1 MLSLS
6 VAIAQQV
13 STVMVVSKAMQKE
26 IANDVVLPADY
37 SAEKSYPVLFE
48 DADDFVRSDTL
59 AFLLNGLLGVS
70 EEDLLR
76 NWSSSQSSFDGLK
89 AWLRE
94 FPGTTLKS
102 RIAAYAQGCGIDASE
117 IETFRS
123 LMLEEKK

>member
-1 MLSLS
+1 MDDAVRGREQFAKVFGLL
-6 VAIAQQV
+6 
-13 STVMVVSKAMQKE
+13 T
-26 IANDVVLPADY
+26 
-37 SAEKSYPVLFE
+37 AEKSYPVLFE

-76 NWSSSQSSFDGLK
+76 NWSSSQSSFDDLK
-89 AWLRE
+89 ACLRE